1 MKKFIKISLWSVL
14 TVIVVFGVFW
24 LSYLYVTDYK
34 KTICDTSVSPDGKY
48 QLILEAVGEPDW
60 PFGAAS
66 GRVVLKNGKT
76 KISKIEFELKN
87 DGANIN
93 SSCWKVIWYQDYAEI
108 ILSGSEQSD
117 EHLVL
122 YFNGKQRTDL

>member
-1 MKKFIKISLWSVL
+1 MKRFIKISLWSVL
-14 TVIVVFGVFW
+14 TVIVVFAVFW
-24 LSYLYVTDYK
+24 LCYLYVTDYK

-66 GRVVLKNGKT
+66 GRVVLKKGKT

-117 EHLVL
+117 EHIVL